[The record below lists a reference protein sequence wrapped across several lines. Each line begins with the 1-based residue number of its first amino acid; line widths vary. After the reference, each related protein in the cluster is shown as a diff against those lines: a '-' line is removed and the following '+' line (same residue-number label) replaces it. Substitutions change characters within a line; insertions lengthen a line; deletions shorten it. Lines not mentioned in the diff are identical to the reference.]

1 MSLPSPNLDDRT
13 FEDLLGEAK
22 ARVAQTCPAW
32 TDLTPHDPGVVLLEV
47 FAYLTE
53 VMLYR
58 LNRLPDK
65 VHVELLKLMGVRL
78 YPPSAAVVTLT
89 FAADAPLARAVE
101 VPRGTRVAAER
112 SEGGPGGAPVVF
124 TTATEAR
131 IEAGQQSAQVLAY
144 HAEVVGAELLGS
156 GTGRPGLSFR
166 LKRAPVIAPTGDEL
180 DLVVGVE
187 ATEAELDERVPAR
200 RLGDK
205 VFRLW
210 REVESFSRPGP
221 DAFVYVADRATG
233 TVTFAPALQREENG
247 ALAPAAVAMA
257 EVPPAGREIRAWYR
271 RGGGPAGNV
280 PAHSLRAVRDPLPV
294 KLTSDHDR
302 PAVGGRAGET
312 LANALLRGSEA
323 IHSLQRAV
331 AARDFE
337 VLALRTSAAVSRAR
351 AFTRA
356 SLWRHAAPGTVEVL
370 LVPDLPPEVRGPDD
384 EGVTAE
390 ALRDHQSEE
399 ARRRIQDELDARKTM
414 GTEVAASW
422 TRLKCVSTAAR
433 VVAHRAEDPEAIRK
447 RVVARLHRT
456 LSPLPHAGGG
466 GWRFGQALRA
476 SNVYDVL
483 LSEPG
488 VAHVEEVRL
497 LVDEV
502 PDVTRALA
510 SDQFQPR
517 TWYAASGGTL
527 FRSVN
532 DADGWEPAGVFPGEA
547 VDRVSAHPARAGLL
561 AVSARLGDGDQR
573 SRLHVSFDCGETW
586 DPQPQT
592 VDAVEDLAWTMR
604 DGQPLLLLAT
614 RVGLF
619 SLSLERGARPV
630 QLAIDPADPDLGAWA
645 VASAVDL
652 TGAWRVAVSAMQG
665 RGVFVTSSGGGAW
678 SFTAAGLTNEDVRVL
693 RMQRDG
699 PRTFLWAGLAAASG
713 AETGRGCRSL
723 ELTTGDGGAWQSWGK
738 AWDGGSCLSLSFAG
752 STVYAGTH
760 RVGVLWLDSSRE
772 GAAWLRPDVGS
783 GLPLR
788 EEGRLFQPVQ
798 ALAAAPDGKL
808 LLAGGP
814 SGVVRSPDARRWEAC
829 SRRELMEPQKVTLPP
844 TWLFCSG
851 KHDIEVVHDDAVL

>member
-1 MSLPSPNLDDRT
+1 MSLPSPNLDDRA
-13 FEDLLGEAK
+13 FDDLLADAK
-22 ARVAQTCPAW
+22 ARVVQTCPAW
-32 TDLTPHDPGVVLLEV
+32 TDLSPHDPGAVLLEV

-58 LNRLPDK
+58 LNRLPEK

-89 FAADAPLARAVE
+89 FQAEAPVTRPVE

-112 SEGGPGGAPVVF
+112 SEGGGAPAVF
-124 TTATEAR
+124 TTATEGR
-131 IEAGQQSAQVLAY
+131 LEAGAQAVQVVAY
-144 HAEVVGAELLGS
+144 HAEVVSAELLGT
-156 GTGRPGLSFR
+156 GTGRPGLSFQ

-187 ATEAELDERVPAR
+187 SVEGELDERVPAR
-200 RLGDK
+200 RLGEK

-210 REVESFSRPGP
+210 REVESFSHPGP
-221 DAFVYVADRATG
+221 DAYVYVADRASG
-233 TVTFAPALQREENG
+233 TVTFAPALQREEDG
-247 ALAPAAVAMA
+247 ALATAPVPMAAV
-257 EVPPAGREIRAWYR
+257 PPPGREIRAWYR

-280 PAHSLRAVRDPLPV
+280 PAHSLRAVRDPLPL
-294 KLTSDHDR
+294 KLTADNDK

-312 LANALLRGSEA
+312 LANALLRGAEA

-337 VLALRTSAAVSRAR
+337 VLALRTSAAISRAR

-356 SLWRHAAPGTVEVL
+356 ALWRHAAPGTVEVL

-390 ALRDHQSEE
+390 ALREHQSEE

-414 GTEVAASW
+414 GTEVVASW
-422 TRLKCVSTAAR
+422 TRLKQVSTAAR

-447 RVVARLHRT
+447 RVVARLNRT
-456 LSPLPHAGGG
+456 LSPLPHAGGSG

-502 PDVTRALA
+502 PEVTRALA
-510 SDQFQPR
+510 SDQFQPD
-517 TWYAASGGTL
+517 TWYAASGNTV

-532 DADGWEPAGVFPGEA
+532 DADGWEPAGAFPGES
-547 VDRVSAHPARAGLL
+547 VDRVAAHPARAGLL
-561 AVSARLGDGDQR
+561 AVSARLAADDQR

-586 DPQPQT
+586 APQPQT
-592 VDAVEDLAWTMR
+592 VDAVEDLAWTLR

-619 SLSLERGARPV
+619 SLSLEPGARPV
-630 QLAIDPADPDLGAWA
+630 QLPIDPADPDLGAWA

-678 SFTAAGLTNEDVRVL
+678 SFTNAGLTNEDVRVL

-723 ELTTGDGGAWQSWGK
+723 ELTTGEGGSWQSWGK
-738 AWDGGSCLSLSFAG
+738 GWDGGSCLSLSFAG

-760 RVGVLWLDSSRE
+760 RSGVLWLDSSRE
-772 GAAWLRPDVGS
+772 GVEWARPEVGS

-808 LLAGGP
+808 VLAGGP
-814 SGVVRSPDARRWEAC
+814 SGVVRSQDARRWESC